1 MTKLFSGKTTSLK
14 VLAKE
19 FNVEVIEYKPHNQYL
34 ECDAF
39 DTTFNEFN
47 KNTFMSMNQI
57 ESFKQF
63 VWNLNHYK
71 QSLNCESNDGVMSTS
86 NDNQSVDR
94 LQKLILI
101 EEFPYAFHLKPESLH
116 NELRILVK
124 RFGKRCI
131 PIVFIIS
138 ETINGH
144 SDEYKL
150 LPKTIQTELEIKT
163 ITFKEITETSLHKI
177 LSKLCNYQLTK
188 DQIQKII
195 DCSSG
200 DIRSAI
206 NNMHLKYMHLFDD
219 KPNSL
224 QTKSKKLKKLEN
236 KIESDVDFGGRDTSL
251 TLIHGIGKILYAKR
265 IDSTNEEHENLFKM
279 PEHLSSNERK
289 PLIEN
294 AENITEKLIVS
305 SDVLNGWLHENY
317 LDFVDNI
324 ECAEKCID
332 WLRETDFMFSGQDL
346 TNKSICDSYQ
356 SSLATRGL
364 MFNLNTHNCGSSD
377 SKETQTNECSEKSS
391 EKTSDK
397 TSNKTSDKTSDKSNR
412 KFKAFVKPQI
422 LAINRS
428 SNAMKHQICQSMPRM
443 TPFLTTD
450 SFILDYMPFISQMP
464 NRLREINPHFRNVL
478 NKIVNYD
485 DFETELCNAL
495 SQSSVSF
502 DSNFFKPVINEENS
516 EHMLKNTENEENYEI
531 ETDSD

>member
-1 MTKLFSGKTTSLK
+1 
-14 VLAKE
+14 VLANE

-39 DTTFNEFN
+39 DTTFNELN

-71 QSLNCESNDGVMSTS
+71 QSLNCEPNDGVMSTS

-94 LQKLILI
+94 LRKLILI

-116 NELRILVK
+116 NELRILAK

-150 LPKTIQTELEIKT
+150 LPKTIQTELNIKT

-177 LSKLCNYQLTK
+177 LSKLCDYQLTK
-188 DQIQKII
+188 DEIQKII

-236 KIESDVDFGGRDTSL
+236 NESDVDFGGRDTSL

-265 IDSTNEEHENLFKM
+265 IDTTNEEHENLFKM
-279 PEHLSSNERK
+279 PEHLSSYERK

-346 TNKSICDSYQ
+346 TNKTICDSYQ

-364 MFNLNTHNCGSSD
+364 MFNLNTRNCGSSD
-377 SKETQTNECSEKSS
+377 SKETQTNESPH
-391 EKTSDK
+391 
-397 TSNKTSDKTSDKSNR
+397 KSNR

-422 LAINRS
+422 AAINRS
-428 SNAMKHQICQSMPRM
+428 SHAIKHQICQSIPRI

-450 SFILDYMPFISQMP
+450 TLILDYMPFISQMP
-464 NRLREINPHFRNVL
+464 NRLREVNPHFRNVL

-485 DFETELCNAL
+485 DFENQINETELCNAF

-516 EHMLKNTENEENYEI
+516 EHMLKNINSENEDNYEI